1 MKEFEKN
8 VVSIIADEVS
18 TYLINNDPKVSYWKG
33 NKGNWNDMVGFR
45 SETSNKIEK
54 AKQKKEKDVHYK
66 VILNWG
72 GIRSFNK
79 YDIIPQSITKI
90 EKGIVDFDTYSRIS
104 SMSKI
109 FSFYKPSQYFIL
121 DSRVSLVINTIL
133 IKNKI
138 KNNFIHFPPYRAAG
152 NSVKIGLE
160 KYKSMPTQFSNM
172 GETYIAYN
180 KLILDVFKKI
190 GKLPNGYINKPEI
203 VEMVLFTMVDSISN
217 KK

>member
-8 VVSIIADEVS
+8 VVSIIAGEVS
-18 TYLINNDPKVSYWKG
+18 SYLINNGPKVPYWKG
-33 NKGNWNDMVGFR
+33 NNGNWNDMVKYR
-45 SETSNKIEK
+45 SGISSKIEK
-54 AKQKKEKDVHYK
+54 ATQIEEKNEQYK
-66 VILNWG
+66 AILNWG
-72 GIRSFNK
+72 GIRGFRA
-79 YDIIPQSITKI
+79 YDIIPLSITKI
-90 EKGIVDFDTYSRIS
+90 EKRIVDFDTYSRIS

-160 KYKSMPTQFSNM
+160 KYKAMPTKFSNM

-190 GKLPNGYINKPEI
+190 EKLPNGYINKPEI
-203 VEMVLFTMVDSISN
+203 VEMVLFTMIENTSN

>member
-8 VVSIIADEVS
+8 IVSIIAGEVS
-18 TYLINNDPKVSYWKG
+18 SYLINNDPKVPYWKG
-33 NKGNWNDMVGFR
+33 ENGNWNDMVGFR
-45 SETSNKIEK
+45 SGISIKIEK
-54 AKQKKEKDVHYK
+54 SKRKIEKNEQYK
-66 VILNWG
+66 AILNWG
-72 GIRSFNK
+72 GIRGFKS
-79 YDIIPQSITKI
+79 YDIIPLSIIKI
-90 EKGIVDFDTYSRIS
+90 EKDIVEVDTYSRIS

-133 IKNKI
+133 VKNKI

-152 NSVKIGLE
+152 KFVKIGLE
-160 KYKSMPTQFSNM
+160 KYKSVPTQFSNM

>member
-1 MKEFEKN
+1 MIEFEKN
-8 VVSIIADEVS
+8 VVLIIAGEVS
-18 TYLINNDPKVSYWKG
+18 SYLSKNDPKAPYWKG
-33 NKGNWNDMVGFR
+33 KNGNWNDMVKYR
-45 SETSNKIEK
+45 SGISSKIEI
-54 AKQKKEKDVHYK
+54 AKQKKEKNEHYK

-72 GIRSFNK
+72 GIRGFRA
-79 YDIIPQSITKI
+79 YDIIPLSITKI
-90 EKGIVDFDTYSRIS
+90 EKDIVEFDTYSRIS

-152 NSVKIGLE
+152 NSVKIGLK

-190 GKLPNGYINKPEI
+190 EKLPNGYINKPEI
-203 VEMVLFTMVDSISN
+203 VEMVLFTMIENASN

>member
-8 VVSIIADEVS
+8 VVSIIASDVS
-18 TYLINNDPKVSYWKG
+18 SYLINNDPKVPYWKG
-33 NKGNWNDMVGFR
+33 KNGNWNDMVGFR
-45 SETSNKIEK
+45 SEISIKIEK
-54 AKQKKEKDVHYK
+54 SKRKIEKDEQYK
-66 VILNWG
+66 AILNWG
-72 GIRSFNK
+72 GIRGFK
-79 YDIIPQSITKI
+79 AYDIIPLSIIKI
-90 EKGIVDFDTYSRIS
+90 EKDIVEVDTYSRIS

-133 IKNKI
+133 VKNKI
-138 KNNFIHFPPYRAAG
+138 KNNFIHFPPYKAAG
-152 NSVKIGLE
+152 NTVKIGLK
-160 KYKSMPTQFSNM
+160 KYKLLPTQFSNL

>member
-8 VVSIIADEVS
+8 VVSIIAGEVS
-18 TYLINNDPKVSYWKG
+18 SYLSKNDPKAHYWKG
-33 NKGNWNDMVGFR
+33 KNGNWNDMVKYR
-45 SETSNKIEK
+45 SGISSKIEI
-54 AKQKKEKDVHYK
+54 AKQKKEKNEHYK

-72 GIRSFNK
+72 GIRGFK
-79 YDIIPQSITKI
+79 AYDIIPLSIIKI
-90 EKGIVDFDTYSRIS
+90 EKDIVEVDTYSRIS

-138 KNNFIHFPPYRAAG
+138 KNNYIHFPPYRAAG
-152 NSVKIGLE
+152 NSVKIGLK

-203 VEMVLFTMVDSISN
+203 VEMALFTMIDNTS
-217 KK
+217 K

>member
-1 MKEFEKN
+1 MIEFEKN
-8 VVSIIADEVS
+8 VVLIIAGVVS
-18 TYLINNDPKVSYWKG
+18 SYLSKNDPKAPYWKG
-33 NKGNWNDMVGFR
+33 KNGNWNDMVKYR
-45 SETSNKIEK
+45 SGISSKIEK
-54 AKQKKEKDVHYK
+54 ATQIEEKNEQYK
-66 VILNWG
+66 AILNWG
-72 GIRSFNK
+72 GIRGFK
-79 YDIIPQSITKI
+79 AYDIIPLSITKI
-90 EKGIVDFDTYSRIS
+90 EKDIVEFDTYSRIS

-152 NSVKIGLE
+152 NSVKIGLK
-160 KYKSMPTQFSNM
+160 KYKSMPTKFSNM

-203 VEMVLFTMVDSISN
+203 VEMVLFTMIDNTS
-217 KK
+217 K